1 MEVLELKKLI
11 LDNKLA
17 NNLIL
22 TGDEALL
29 DIYLNQIYSRFTILK
44 CNSVKD
50 YLIKKAKSII

>member
-11 LDNKLA
+11 LDNKLP

-29 DIYLNQIYSRFTILK
+29 DIYLNQIYGRFTILK

-50 YLIKKAKSII
+50 YLIKKANKC